1 MPSLLSYRFEQLIHE
16 SSSTQKSRC
25 RLLAIRL
32 YVDDLE
38 SEKTFYANLLDCIP
52 QEESEQSA
60 SFPLANGIRLI
71 LTRAKRGDSSSTK
84 SFHPASGQVELELET
99 RDLITIWQNLK
110 SSVALGKQWIFSEA
124 QQMLRLLSPAG
135 LLLNFRQK
143 KVG

>member
-16 SSSTQKSRC
+16 SVTTQKSRC

-38 SEKTFYANLLDCIP
+38 SEKTFYTNLLDCIP

-60 SFPLANGIRLI
+60 SFPLANGIRLV
-71 LTRAKRGDSSSTK
+71 LASAKTGDSTSK
-84 SFHPASGQVELELET
+84 KAFHPAGGQVELELET
-99 RDLITIWQNLK
+99 RELMTIWKNLK
-110 SSVALGKQWIFSEA
+110 TTMIVGKQWILLQT
-124 QQMLRLLSPAG
+124 QQMLRLLSPTG

-143 KVG
+143 KLG